1 MQEMIS
7 KLQDRIQKAA
17 DAVIGRIQK
26 EEVAIRLKFYYFRK
40 PERLDPN
47 TYASKEELPFGATH
61 FSNSKRERTVW
72 INCTQMPSRT

>member
-26 EEVAIRLKFYYFRK
+26 EEVRHSLEIHLFAEAGTARSEYFRI
-40 PERLDPN
+40 
-47 TYASKEELPFGATH
+47 
-61 FSNSKRERTVW
+61 KR
-72 INCTQMPSRT
+72 